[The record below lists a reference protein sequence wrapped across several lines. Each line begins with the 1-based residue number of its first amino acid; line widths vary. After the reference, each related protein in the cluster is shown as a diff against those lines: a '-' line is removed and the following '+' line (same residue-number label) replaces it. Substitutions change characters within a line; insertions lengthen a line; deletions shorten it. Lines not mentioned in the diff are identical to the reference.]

1 MGDTKLTI
9 LLYKTIFLFAGDI
22 MEFRDKQLI
31 KNYILNM
38 NTNMLLAGY
47 NKVGTDWQDIDYIPD
62 YNKFYYICDGEGW
75 LKIGNDEYYPKPG
88 QLFLMPQGVK
98 QSFSTINQ
106 NTYTKYWCHFTANI
120 GDTNLFDLVHLPLC
134 IEVGNNK
141 LLIDIF
147 EDILGYQTSTELT
160 SSLMLKASLLRLI
173 SFFLDNNIIDKINL
187 YTTDTIHSLNTIL
200 DYIENNYDKDISVE
214 DLSKMVHLQP
224 NYFIRMF
231 KKNIG
236 STPIRYINTR
246 RITEA
251 KRLLNSTNLTMS
263 DICNQIGTNDIHY
276 FSRLF
281 KQYTGFTPS
290 FYKNMMMQM
299 KHNNN

>member
-1 MGDTKLTI
+1 
-9 LLYKTIFLFAGDI
+9 
-22 MEFRDKQLI
+22 MEFREEQLI
-31 KNYILNM
+31 KNYISNM
-38 NTNMLLAGY
+38 NTTMVLAGY
-47 NKVGTDWQDIDYIPD
+47 NKVGTNWQDIDYIPD

-75 LKIGNDEYYPKPG
+75 LKVGNEEYYPKPG

-106 NTYTKYWCHFTANI
+106 NTFKKYWCHFTASI
-120 GDTNLFDLVHLPLC
+120 GDTNLFDLVQLPLC

-141 LLIDIF
+141 LLINIF
-147 EDILGYQTSTELT
+147 EDILKYQTSTELT

-173 SFFLDNNIIDKINL
+173 SFFLENNIIDKINL
-187 YTTDTIHSLNTIL
+187 FTTDTIHNLNTVL
-200 DYIENNYDKDISVE
+200 YYIENNYDKDISVE
-214 DLSKMVHLQP
+214 QLSKMVHLQP

-236 STPIRYINTR
+236 TSPIRYINMR

-251 KRLLNSTNLTMS
+251 KRLMNSTNLTLT

-290 FYKNMMMQM
+290 FYKNMIQRN
-299 KHNNN
+299 HIYN